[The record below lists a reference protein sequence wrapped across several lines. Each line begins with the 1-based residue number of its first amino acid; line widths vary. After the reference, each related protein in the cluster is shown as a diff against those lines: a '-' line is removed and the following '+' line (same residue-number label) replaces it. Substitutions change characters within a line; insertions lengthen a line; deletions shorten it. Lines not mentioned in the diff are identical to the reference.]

1 VFRKPH
7 PVMISDLTILHVLGK
22 FIADLFWRFTCYLH
36 CLDVSSCFRQRIGS
50 SIECASSGVFGVTH
64 YCGAL
69 QRYH

>member
-1 VFRKPH
+1 MRLHYRLPAGNLSLGIWDRTSWLVQLLLRK
-7 PVMISDLTILHVLGK
+7 
-22 FIADLFWRFTCYLH
+22 ACYLH